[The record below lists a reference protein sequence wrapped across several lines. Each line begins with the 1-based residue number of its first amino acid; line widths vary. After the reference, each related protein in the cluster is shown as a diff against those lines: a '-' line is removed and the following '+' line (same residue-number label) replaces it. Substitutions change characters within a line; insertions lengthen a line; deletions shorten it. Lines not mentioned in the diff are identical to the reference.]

1 VAETVPVIVTVAH
14 PDKIDDVSAASK
26 ARGMTH
32 VSILRSLGL
41 IKGLVDA
48 KAIDVIAR
56 IEGVQ
61 SVERERQFKLPD
73 PRSPVQ

>member
-1 VAETVPVIVTVAH
+1 MAEAVAVIVTVAN
-14 PDKIDDVSAASK
+14 PEKIDDVSSASK

-41 IKGLVDA
+41 IKGFVDT
-48 KAIDVIAR
+48 KSIEVIAK

-61 SVERERQFKLPD
+61 SVERERQFKVPD
-73 PRSPVQ
+73 PRSPVR

>member
-1 VAETVPVIVTVAH
+1 MAETVPVIVTVAH
-14 PDKIDDVSAASK
+14 QDKIDDVSAASK

-32 VSILRSLGL
+32 VSVLRSLGL

-48 KAIDVIAR
+48 KSIDVIAK
-56 IEGVQ
+56 IDGVR
-61 SVERERQFKLPD
+61 SVERERQVKVPD